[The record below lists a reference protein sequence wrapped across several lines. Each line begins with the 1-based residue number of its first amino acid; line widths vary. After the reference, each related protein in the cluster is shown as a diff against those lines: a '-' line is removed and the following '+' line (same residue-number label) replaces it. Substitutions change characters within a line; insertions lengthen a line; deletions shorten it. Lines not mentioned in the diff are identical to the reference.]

1 MEKILSISV
10 AAYNVEKY
18 LENLIES
25 VVQSKYIDKIELL
38 IINDGSKDSTLKI
51 AETYANRFPKS
62 VFAIDKKNGNYG
74 STVNKAIS
82 IATGKYFKLL
92 DGDDWYNTHDL
103 DKLIDTL
110 EKNDIDLAVTNYTQ
124 VIEGGGKVSSKVE
137 GVEFGKIYQFSEVRL
152 PNLGMWSLT
161 YKTELLRQCDL
172 KLPTGISYTD
182 MIYSV
187 YPMSIVSSVIIL
199 DFDVYQYRIG
209 RDGQTVSPAS
219 VIKSIDQL
227 LQVNYELIDFMVN
240 NISIQNKEYL
250 ENRVAQYFILTEKA
264 LLLDINSDF
273 YRKFKSFDSKIKH
286 HLPSI
291 YLKMSNTSSLK
302 IVKVLNI
309 IKKFGYWTYWI
320 LLFLPRLKR
329 WI

>member
-51 AETYANRFPKS
+51 AESYANRFPKS
-62 VFAIDKKNGNYG
+62 VFAIDKENGNYG

-103 DKLIDTL
+103 DKLIETL

-124 VIEGGGKVSSKVE
+124 VIEGREKISSKVE
-137 GVEFGKIYQFSEVRL
+137 GVEFGRKFNFNEVNL
-152 PNLGMWSLT
+152 PNLGMWSIT
-161 YKTELLRQCDL
+161 YRTNILKQCKL

-182 MIYSV
+182 SIYCV
-187 YPMSIVSSVIIL
+187 IPMSFVDTVIVL
-199 DFDVYQYRIG
+199 DYDIYQYRIG
-209 RDGQTVSPAS
+209 RDGQTISPDS
-219 VIKSIDQL
+219 VIKSVDQL
-227 LQVNYELIDFMVN
+227 LEVNNYLIDFMIN
-240 NISIQNKEYL
+240 NREIKNINYL
-250 ENRVAQYFILTEKA
+250 ENRVVQYLVMVEKA
-264 LLLDINSDF
+264 LLLDINVDF
-273 YRKFKSFDSKIKH
+273 YRKFKYFDLRIKQE
-286 HLPSI
+286 LPSI
-291 YLKMSNTSSLK
+291 HLKMKKLSSLK
-302 IVKVLNI
+302 IVKILNI
-309 IKKFGYWTYWI
+309 IRSLGYWPYWV
-320 LLFLPRLKR
+320 LLFLPRLKK

>member
-38 IINDGSKDSTLKI
+38 IINDGSKDSTQKI

-62 VFAIDKKNGNYG
+62 VFAIDKENGNYG
-74 STVNKAIS
+74 STVNKSLS

-92 DGDDWYNTHDL
+92 DGDDWYNTRDL
-103 DKLIDTL
+103 DKLIETL
-110 EKNDIDLAVTNYTQ
+110 EKNDVDLAVTNYTQ
-124 VIEGGGKVSSKVE
+124 VIEGGEKITSNVE
-137 GVEFGKIYQFSEVRL
+137 GVEFGRIYKFNEVKL

-172 KLPTGISYTD
+172 ELPTGISYTD

-250 ENRVAQYFILTEKA
+250 ENRVAQY
-264 LLLDINSDF
+264 
-273 YRKFKSFDSKIKH
+273 
-286 HLPSI
+286 
-291 YLKMSNTSSLK
+291 
-302 IVKVLNI
+302 
-309 IKKFGYWTYWI
+309 
-320 LLFLPRLKR
+320 
-329 WI
+329 